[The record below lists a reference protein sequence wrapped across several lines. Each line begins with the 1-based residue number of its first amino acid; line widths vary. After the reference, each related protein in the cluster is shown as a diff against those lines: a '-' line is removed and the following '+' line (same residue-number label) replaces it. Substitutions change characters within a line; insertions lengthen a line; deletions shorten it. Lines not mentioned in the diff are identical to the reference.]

1 MVLAVTALFLAAASY
16 HLSAI
21 GAGKN
26 SVMTPQ
32 VNVLADGT
40 ITVMPDP
47 LVFNTGLRKVNI
59 RWQVP
64 KTSNLTFPDN
74 GIVIDGEVVAGPA
87 PGGTGPQAR
96 IEANQDE
103 VAQCKVSADRKE
115 FTCHNKHSRPG
126 HFKYTIRLDQAG
138 KPLKALDPTLMNG

>member
-1 MVLAVTALFLAAASY
+1 MAVTALFFAAVSY
-16 HLSAI
+16 HLSAS

-26 SVMTPQ
+26 SVLTPQ
-32 VNVLADGT
+32 VNALADGT
-40 ITVMPDP
+40 ITVTPEL

-64 KTSNLTFPDN
+64 KTSDLTFPDN

-96 IEANQDE
+96 IEPNQDE
-103 VAQCKVSADRKE
+103 VGQCKVSADRKE

-126 HFKYTIRLDQAG
+126 HFKYTIRLEQAG
-138 KPLKALDPTLMNG
+138 KPLKAFDPTMMNG

>member
-1 MVLAVTALFLAAASY
+1 MILAVTALFLAAAGY
-16 HLSAI
+16 HLSAS

-26 SVMTPQ
+26 SVLTPQ

-40 ITVMPDP
+40 ITVTPEP

-64 KTSNLTFPDN
+64 KSSNLTFPDN
-74 GIVIDGEVVAGPA
+74 GIVIEGEVVAGPA
-87 PGGTGPQAR
+87 PGGAGVQAR
-96 IEANQDE
+96 IETNQDE
-103 VAQCKVSADRKE
+103 VAQCKVSADHKE

-126 HFKYTIRLDQAG
+126 HFKYTIRLEQAG
-138 KPLKALDPTLMNG
+138 KPLKAFDPTMMNG

>member
-40 ITVMPDP
+40 ITVTPDL

-64 KTSNLTFPDN
+64 KTSNLSFPDD
-74 GIVIDGEVVAGPA
+74 GITIDGEVVAGPA
-87 PGGTGPQAR
+87 PDGSGPQAR
-96 IEANQDE
+96 IERNQDE
-103 VAQCKVSADRKE
+103 VGPCKVSADRKE

-126 HFKYTIRLDQAG
+126 HFKYTIRLEQAG
-138 KPLKALDPTLMNG
+138 KTLNALDPTLMNG